1 MGLVCCRV
9 SGIVFRD
16 LFTTEIRSGGIIVT
30 RYRTASMT
38 IALVAIFVILDLI
51 MIVPNPYV
59 APAAIS
65 LGSGEL
71 AVGGFCGELPVS
83 VNK

>member
-1 MGLVCCRV
+1 
-9 SGIVFRD
+9 
-16 LFTTEIRSGGIIVT
+16 
-30 RYRTASMT
+30 MT

-51 MIVPNPYV
+51 MIAPNPYV

-83 VNK
+83 VNN